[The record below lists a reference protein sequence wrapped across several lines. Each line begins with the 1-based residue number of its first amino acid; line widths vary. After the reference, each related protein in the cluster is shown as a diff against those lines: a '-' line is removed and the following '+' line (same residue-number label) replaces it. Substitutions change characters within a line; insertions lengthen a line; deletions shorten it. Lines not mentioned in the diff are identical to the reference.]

1 MGGRGSSVLSG
12 SKRKSSVKKLS
23 SKEKL
28 QQRAKSKRVNK
39 LKKRLENNQVWRRQG
54 ARVGNDGKRLTVGTK
69 NMTHK
74 QSHDMRLAKFMRTT
88 NRGSNYVTPGKI
100 KSKYRN
106 ASR

>member
-1 MGGRGSSVLSG
+1 MGGRGASVLSG
-12 SKRKSSVKKLS
+12 SKGKNSVKMLS

-39 LKKRLENNQVWRRQG
+39 LKQRLINNQTWRRQG
-54 ARVGNDGKRLTVGTK
+54 ARVGNDGKRLTIGGNNK
-69 NMTHK
+69 THK
-74 QSHDMRLAKFMRTT
+74 QRHEERLSKFMRTT